1 MSIHHKIQ
9 FLKRFKDVFYI
20 DYRMFII
27 LVYIYIIFVLTI
39 ISIYWKYSETSIL
52 LVKNKL
58 ETSKLLMKIH
68 NRFEIFEHVETDKNG
83 IIMKAQLFEKL

>member
-1 MSIHHKIQ
+1 MSVHHKIQ

-27 LVYIYIIFVLTI
+27 LVYMYIIFVHNNILL
-39 ISIYWKYSETSIL
+39 KYSETNIL
-52 LVKNKL
+52 LMKNKL
-58 ETSKLLMKIH
+58 ETSNYTKIH

-83 IIMKAQLFEKL
+83 LIMKAQLFDIL